1 MVNLLGYS
9 QDYVEHA
16 LASHAYDNAAASYWI
31 LRCVP
36 AVDWSS
42 LIWFESR
49 APNVRSTLKTELI
62 KSSTCYYDSD
72 PNSLELY

>member
-36 AVDWSS
+36 AVDWSW
-42 LIWFESR
+42 LDWFESR
-49 APNVRSTLKTELI
+49 ASHVLSALNTELVLT
-62 KSSTCYYDSD
+62 KWH
-72 PNSLELY
+72 LLL